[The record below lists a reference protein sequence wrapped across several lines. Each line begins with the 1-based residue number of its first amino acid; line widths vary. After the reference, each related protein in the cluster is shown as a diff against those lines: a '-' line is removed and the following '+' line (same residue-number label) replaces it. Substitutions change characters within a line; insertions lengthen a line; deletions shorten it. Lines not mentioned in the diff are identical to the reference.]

1 MSPAV
6 SDGGAVPGRDA
17 LDGSG
22 VLDGRV
28 ALITG
33 GSRGLGRAM
42 AEGFARAGAS
52 LVIASRK
59 LDACEQAAA
68 ELADRYGTESLAI
81 ATNVSD
87 WDDCDRL
94 VEAAYER
101 FGRVDV
107 LVNNAGMSP
116 LYPSL
121 PEVGEALFDKVIG
134 VNLKGPFRLG
144 SAIGAHMAES
154 GGGSIINISSVEAAR
169 PEASALPYAA
179 AKAGLEA
186 LTVGLAHAFGPTVR
200 VNTIRCGMF
209 RTDIAAAWGDPAAV
223 DEMVGD
229 RTDLGRIGEPDD
241 VVGAALYFAGDAS
254 AYTTGATLQIDGG
267 IL

>member
-1 MSPAV
+1 MRGSEPGIEPAGV
-6 SDGGAVPGRDA
+6 VTATSGS
-17 LDGSG
+17 LDGKV
-22 VLDGRV
+22 VLV
-28 ALITG
+28 TG

-42 AEGFARAGAS
+42 AEGFATAGAT

-59 LDACEQAAA
+59 LDACQDVADD
-68 ELADRYGTESLAI
+68 LADRFGIDAMP
-81 ATNVSD
+81 AACNVSV
-87 WDDCDRL
+87 WADCDQL
-94 VEAAYER
+94 VDAAYER

-134 VNLKGPFRLG
+134 VNLRGPFRL
-144 SAIGAHMAES
+144 SSLIGERMAA
-154 GGGSIINISSVEAAR
+154 GQGGSIINISSVEAAR

-186 LTVGLAHAFGPTVR
+186 LTTGFAHAFGPTVR

-209 RTDIAAAWGDPAAV
+209 RTDIAKAWGDPAAV
-223 DEMVGD
+223 DEFVSG
-229 RTDLGRIGEPDD
+229 RTDLARIGEPDD
-241 VVGAALYFAGDAS
+241 VVGAALYFATDAS

-267 IL
+267 IR